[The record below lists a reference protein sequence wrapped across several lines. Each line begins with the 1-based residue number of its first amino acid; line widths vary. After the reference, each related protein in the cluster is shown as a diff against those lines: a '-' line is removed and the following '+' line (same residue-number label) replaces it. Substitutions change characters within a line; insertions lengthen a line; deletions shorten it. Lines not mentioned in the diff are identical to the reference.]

1 MARPFTLVTGASRG
15 LGRAIALEAA
25 GHGHDLALVA
35 RSEADRLDE
44 VRRAAVAAGS
54 AHASVHLCHV
64 GDPAAVT
71 KLFADVASHARL
83 TGLVNCAGYSGERFA
98 LAEAPLDMIEQ
109 ILAINL
115 RGTIL
120 CCREAI
126 VQMSRRTGG
135 NGGTIVNL
143 SSQTARFGGDRLA
156 VYAASKAGV
165 EGLTISL
172 AREVAPMR
180 IRVNAVSPGVVLT
193 EPLQSLPPDKLES
206 MQEAMPMGRFCEPE
220 EVARTV
226 LWLLSD
232 AASYISGAIVPVHG
246 AR

>member
-15 LGRAIALEAA
+15 LGRGIALEAA
-25 GHGHDLALVA
+25 GCGHDLALVA

-54 AHASVHLCHV
+54 AHVSAHLCHV
-64 GDPAAVT
+64 ADPAAVVR
-71 KLFADVASHARL
+71 LFADTASHARL

-98 LAEAPLDMIEQ
+98 LAEAPLDMIEH
-109 ILAINL
+109 ILAVNL
-115 RGTIL
+115 LGTIL

-126 VQMSRRTGG
+126 GQMSRRSGG
-135 NGGTIVNL
+135 KGGAIVNI

-156 VYAASKAGV
+156 AYAASKAGV

-172 AREVAPMR
+172 AREVAPMG
-180 IRVNAVSPGVVLT
+180 IRVNAVSPGAVLT
-193 EPLQSLPPDKLES
+193 EPLQSLPPEKLES
-206 MQEAMPMGRFCEPE
+206 MQAAMPMGRFCEPQ
-220 EVARTV
+220 EVARAV

-232 AASYISGAIVPVHG
+232 CASYVSGAIVPVHG